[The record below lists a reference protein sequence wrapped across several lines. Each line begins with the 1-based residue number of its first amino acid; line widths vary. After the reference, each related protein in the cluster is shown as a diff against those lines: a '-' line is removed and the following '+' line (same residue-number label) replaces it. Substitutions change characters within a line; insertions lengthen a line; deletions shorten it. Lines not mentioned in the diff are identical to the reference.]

1 MNVRNA
7 TWHRETR
14 IKKRN
19 WKRVHLSFF
28 AILVF
33 SLLFWVVMTA
43 IRVPECT
50 YSTNSK
56 DILIA
61 LATFLKP
68 FVVLL
73 GMLWVMWSVVH
84 VRLIQRHNRC
94 MERSH
99 VDTLLAA
106 LIALII
112 GMTAPDQLVRVSE
125 HFGNYLSGCDFWADH
140 WRGIRTKPS

>member
-14 IKKRN
+14 TKKRN
-19 WKRVHLSFF
+19 WKRIHLSFF
-28 AILVF
+28 AILVL

-56 DILIA
+56 DILLA
-61 LATFLKP
+61 LVTFLKP

-84 VRLIQRHNRC
+84 LRLIQRHNRC

-106 LIALII
+106 LVALII
-112 GMTAPDQLVRVSE
+112 GMTVPDQLVRVSE

-140 WRGIRTKPS
+140 WIGARTEPS